1 MKSNRL
7 RRFFFLFYPRSL
19 LSRMLLLLLLAI
31 VLAQSL
37 ISGIWMQQL
46 EKREVDGMLA
56 ATRDLANS
64 AAATVSFFTSLPLQ
78 YRPIALDQLRNMG
91 GSRFFVSL
99 NKQEII
105 LNGIQDSPKKQLV
118 LKEVNQTLL
127 HKLGQSMLIKTDFS
141 YPADLH
147 VFNNETLLSDIPP
160 SWSRYTLLMEPINP
174 PILVTQ
180 IKLDNGEW
188 LYLAALLPAPYMT
201 LDENVVSPHQFRFI
215 ILLTI
220 ILFPF
225 TFALVRWQTRP
236 LRHLAA
242 AAVSLGKDIDQPP
255 LPEAGASE
263 IVAVTR
269 AINIMQQRIRRYI
282 GDREKLFSSI
292 SHDLKTPITRLR
304 LRVELLDDDTQ
315 IEKFSKDLDDLEMM
329 VKGALQTVKD
339 THIHENIESID
350 INRLLADMAEDY
362 NLLEPRVTIEGH
374 CKHLY
379 RGKPL
384 ALKRCIAN
392 LIDNAIKYG
401 DQARVIVMD
410 DLEKNSQ
417 TNMLYLY
424 VIDEGPGLPEQQLE
438 KVFEPYYRL
447 AQDSSGNGL
456 GLGIARSIARAHGGD
471 LVLENRPHGGLQA
484 ILSLPRN

>member
-1 MKSNRL
+1 MNDL
-7 RRFFFLFYPRSL
+7 FVRFFSLFYPRSL

-37 ISGIWMQQL
+37 ISGIWMQQI

-64 AAATVSFFTSLPLQ
+64 AAATVNFFKTLPLQ
-78 YRPIALDQLRNMG
+78 YRLIALDQLRNMG

-99 NKQEII
+99 NKEEIQLRSI
-105 LNGIQDSPKKQLV
+105 PSSLKKELV
-118 LKEVNQTLL
+118 LKEVNTTLAQ
-127 HKLGQSMLIKTDFS
+127 KLGQNLEIKTDFS
-141 YPADLH
+141 YPSDLH
-147 VFNNETLLSDIPP
+147 VFNNDTLLSDIPP

-180 IKLDNGEW
+180 IKLESGDW

-201 LDENVVSPHQFRFI
+201 LDEGTAAPHQYRFI

-304 LRVELLDDDTQ
+304 LRVELLDDETQ
-315 IEKFSKDLDDLEMM
+315 IEKFNKDLDDLEMM

-350 INRLLADMAEDY
+350 MNRLLEEMAEDY
-362 NLLEPRVTIEGH
+362 NLLEPRMTIEGH
-374 CKHLY
+374 CRHLY

-410 DLEKNSQ
+410 DLEKNSK
-417 TNMLYLY
+417 TNMLYIY
-424 VIDEGPGLPEQQLE
+424 VIDEGPGLPEHQLE

-447 AQDSSGNGL
+447 SQDGSGNGL

-471 LVLENRPHGGLQA
+471 LELENRPQGGLQA

>member
-1 MKSNRL
+1 
-7 RRFFFLFYPRSL
+7 
-19 LSRMLLLLLLAI
+19 MLLLLLLAI

-46 EKREVDGMLA
+46 EKRELDGMLA

-64 AAATVSFFTSLPLQ
+64 AAATVSFFKSLPLQ

-99 NKQEII
+99 NKQEIV

-127 HKLGQSMLIKTDFS
+127 HKLGQSMLIKADFS

-188 LYLAALLPAPYMT
+188 LYLAALLPAPYMS

-269 AINIMQQRIRRYI
+269 AINIMHQRIRRYI

-304 LRVELLDDDTQ
+304 LRVELLDDDSQ
-315 IEKFSKDLDDLEMM
+315 IAKFSKDLDDLEMM

-339 THIHENIESID
+339 THIHENIEAID
-350 INRLLADMAEDY
+350 INVLLNSMAEDY
-362 NLLEPRVTIEGH
+362 NLLEQHLTIEGH

-410 DLEKNSQ
+410 DLEKNSN

-424 VIDEGPGLPEQQLE
+424 VIDEGPGLPEHQLE

>member
-1 MKSNRL
+1 M
-7 RRFFFLFYPRSL
+7 RRFFSFFYPRSL

-46 EKREVDGMLA
+46 EKREIDGMLA

-64 AAATVSFFTSLPLQ
+64 AAATVSFFKSLPLQ

-99 NKQEII
+99 NKQEIVLKSI
-105 LNGIQDSPKKQLV
+105 PDSPKKLQV
-118 LKEVNQTLL
+118 LQEVNRTLL
-127 HKLGQSMLIKTDFS
+127 HKLGQSIPSKADFS

-147 VFNNETLLSDIPP
+147 VFDNQTLLSDIPP

-180 IKLDNGEW
+180 IQMDDGQW
-188 LYLAALLPAPYMT
+188 LYLAALLPAPYMS
-201 LDENVVSPHQFRFI
+201 LDEDVVSPHQFRFI

-282 GDREKLFSSI
+282 SDREKLFSSI

-350 INRLLADMAEDY
+350 INVLLAGMAEDY
-362 NLLEPRVTIEGH
+362 NLLEPHMTIEGH

-410 DLEKNSQ
+410 DLEKNSK
-417 TNMLYLY
+417 TNMLYIY
-424 VIDEGPGLPEQQLE
+424 VIDEGPGLPEHQLE

-447 AQDSSGNGL
+447 AQDSNGNGL

>member
-1 MKSNRL
+1 
-7 RRFFFLFYPRSL
+7 
-19 LSRMLLLLLLAI
+19 MLLLLLLAI

-46 EKREVDGMLA
+46 EKRELDGMLA

-64 AAATVSFFTSLPLQ
+64 AAATVSFFKSLPLQ

-99 NKQEII
+99 NKQEIV

-127 HKLGQSMLIKTDFS
+127 HKLGQSMLIKADFS

-188 LYLAALLPAPYMT
+188 LYLAALLPAPYMS

-263 IVAVTR
+263 IVAVTQ

-304 LRVELLDDDTQ
+304 LRVELLDDDSQ
-315 IEKFSKDLDDLEMM
+315 IAKFSKDLDDLEMM

-339 THIHENIESID
+339 THIHENIEAID
-350 INRLLADMAEDY
+350 INVLLNSMAEDY
-362 NLLEPRVTIEGH
+362 NLLEQHLTIEGH

-410 DLEKNSQ
+410 DLEKNSN

-424 VIDEGPGLPEQQLE
+424 VIDEGPGLPEHQLE

>member
-1 MKSNRL
+1 M
-7 RRFFFLFYPRSL
+7 RRFFSFFYPRSL

-46 EKREVDGMLA
+46 KKREIDGMLA

-64 AAATVSFFTSLPLQ
+64 AAATVSFFKSLPLQ

-99 NKQEII
+99 NKQEIVLKSI
-105 LNGIQDSPKKQLV
+105 PDSPKKLQV
-118 LKEVNQTLL
+118 LQEVNRTLL
-127 HKLGQSMLIKTDFS
+127 HKLGQSIPIKADFS

-147 VFNNETLLSDIPP
+147 VFDNQTLLSDIPP

-180 IKLDNGEW
+180 IQMDDGQW
-188 LYLAALLPAPYMT
+188 LYLAALLPAPYMS
-201 LDENVVSPHQFRFI
+201 LDEDVVSPHQFRFI

-282 GDREKLFSSI
+282 SDREKLFSSI

-350 INRLLADMAEDY
+350 INVLLAGMAEDY
-362 NLLEPRVTIEGH
+362 NLLEPHMTIEGH

-401 DQARVIVMD
+401 DRARVIVMD
-410 DLEKNSQ
+410 DLEKNSK
-417 TNMLYLY
+417 TNMLYIY
-424 VIDEGPGLPEQQLE
+424 VIDEGPGLPEHQLE

-447 AQDSSGNGL
+447 AQDSNGNGL

>member
-1 MKSNRL
+1 MRNSLL
-7 RRFFFLFYPRSL
+7 RRFFSLFYPRSL

-37 ISGIWMQQL
+37 ISGIWMQQF
-46 EKREVDGMLA
+46 EKRETDGMLA
-56 ATRDLANS
+56 ATHDLANS
-64 AAATVSFFTSLPLQ
+64 AAATIRFFKTLPLQ

-99 NKQEII
+99 NKEEIQI
-105 LNGIQDSPKKQLV
+105 KSIPDNKKKTLV
-118 LKEVNQTLL
+118 LKEIADTLTQN
-127 HKLGQSMLIKTDFS
+127 LGKGFEIKTDFS
-141 YPADLH
+141 YPSNLH
-147 VFNNETLLSDIPP
+147 VFNNDTLLSDIPP
-160 SWSRYTLLMEPINP
+160 SWSRYTLLMEPIDP

-180 IKLDNGEW
+180 IKLENGDW

-201 LDENVVSPHQFRFI
+201 LDENLVSPHQYRFI

-242 AAVSLGKDIDQPP
+242 AAVNLGKDIDQPP

-304 LRVELLDDDTQ
+304 LRVELMDDESQ
-315 IEKFSKDLDDLEMM
+315 IVKFNKDLDDLEMM

-339 THIHENIESID
+339 THIHENIEAID
-350 INRLLADMAEDY
+350 MNQLLSDMAEDY
-362 NLLEPRVTIEGH
+362 NLLEPHVTIEGK
-374 CKHLY
+374 CRLLY

-410 DLEKNSQ
+410 DLEKNSK
-417 TNMLYLY
+417 TNMLYIY
-424 VIDEGPGLPEQQLE
+424 VIDEGPGLPEHQLE

-447 AQDSSGNGL
+447 AQDNTGNGL

-471 LVLENRPHGGLQA
+471 LELENRPQGGLQV

>member
-1 MKSNRL
+1 
-7 RRFFFLFYPRSL
+7 
-19 LSRMLLLLLLAI
+19 MLLLLLLAI

-46 EKREVDGMLA
+46 EKRELDGMLA

-64 AAATVSFFTSLPLQ
+64 AAATVSFFKSLPLQ

-99 NKQEII
+99 NKQEIV

-127 HKLGQSMLIKTDFS
+127 HKLGQSMLIKADFS

-160 SWSRYTLLMEPINP
+160 SWSSYTLLMEPITP
-174 PILVTQ
+174 PILGTQ
-180 IKLDNGEW
+180 LTLDNGEW
-188 LYLAALLPAPYMT
+188 LYLAALLPDPYMS

-304 LRVELLDDDTQ
+304 LRVELLDDDSQ
-315 IEKFSKDLDDLEMM
+315 IAKFSKDLDDLEMM

-339 THIHENIESID
+339 THIHENIEAID
-350 INRLLADMAEDY
+350 INVLLNSMAEDY
-362 NLLEPRVTIEGH
+362 NLLEQHLTIEGH

-410 DLEKNSQ
+410 DLEKNSN

-424 VIDEGPGLPEQQLE
+424 VIDEGPGLPEHQLE